1 MSDPYV
7 VSGSS
12 SCGAVDHDLQH
23 VKMKVSV
30 LDVEGGVKAEFL
42 NGLQTDREDSK

>member
-23 VKMKVSV
+23 VKMDVSV
-30 LDVEGGVKAEFL
+30 LDADERVKAEV
-42 NGLQTDREDSK
+42 